1 MLSLKDVII
10 YILIFIFI
18 YLIFEY
24 LSSLP
29 PKIIEPGFQ
38 LDESIST
45 MTFKDIP
52 SMFDIN
58 LNQVNDL
65 TLIKNKIEEL
75 TNKQLDNTNT
85 LQSLKLQF
93 NTIEK

>member
-1 MLSLKDVII
+1 
-10 YILIFIFI
+10 
-18 YLIFEY
+18 
-24 LSSLP
+24 
-29 PKIIEPGFQ
+29 
-38 LDESIST
+38 